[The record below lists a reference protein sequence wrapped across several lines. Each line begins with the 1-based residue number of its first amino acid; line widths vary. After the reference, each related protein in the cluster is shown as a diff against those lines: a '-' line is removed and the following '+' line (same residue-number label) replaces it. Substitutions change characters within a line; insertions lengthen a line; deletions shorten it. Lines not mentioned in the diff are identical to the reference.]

1 MIRPLLGRPLIEHR
15 LREVHDRLRRAR
27 EELAIIDEQLI
38 SLEETAEDA
47 RIRSLVSETPLAER
61 DWIEAQRHADAA
73 RRSKETTVALIGEL
87 EKRRDELLARLPP
100 AAGLGGKP
108 F

>member
-61 DWIEAQRHADAA
+61 DWIEAQRHADAPGG
-73 RRSKETTVALIGEL
+73 R
-87 EKRRDELLARLPP
+87 KRRRLRSLANWKS
-100 AAGLGGKP
+100 AETSC
-108 F
+108 